1 MRRRGVLCRTAVT
14 LAAFIAPLSAAAG
27 QAADGSFPRTA
38 DGRPDLQGIWTNSTV
53 TPLERP
59 ADLADTEFLTEEEAA
74 EYARR
79 ARERTHGDRRG
90 ADPEADLRIGYNDF
104 WWDRGTTTVSTRRTS
119 LIVDP
124 PDGRIPPL
132 TPAARER
139 AAQRAEARRL
149 RPADG
154 PEDRSLADRCITR
167 GNNGPPMLPA
177 GYNNNYQIV
186 QTRDHVVILIEMIH
200 DVRIIPLVEGPRLHD
215 SVRQWLG
222 DSRGRWDGDT
232 LVVETT
238 HFTDRTN
245 FRGAGRNLR
254 VVERFTRTGADTL
267 LYEFTVDDPE
277 SFESPWS
284 GEIPM
289 TRSAGP
295 LYEYACHEGNYSMAN
310 ILAAARAAEGATG
323 P

>member
-1 MRRRGVLCRTAVT
+1 MASV
-14 LAAFIAPLSAAAG
+14 APMSAAAG
-27 QAADGSFPRTA
+27 QDADGSIPRTA
-38 DGRPDLQGIWTNSTV
+38 DGRPDLQGIRTNSTV

-59 ADLADTEFLTEEEAA
+59 ADLADREFLTVEEAA

-79 ARERTHGDRRG
+79 ARERTHADRRS
-90 ADPEADLRIGYNDF
+90 ADPEADLRTGYNDF
-104 WWDRGTTTVSTRRTS
+104 WWDRGTATVTTRRTS

-139 AAQRAEARRL
+139 AAERAEARRL

-186 QTRDHVVILIEMIH
+186 QSRDHVVILIEMIH
-200 DVRIIPLVEGPRLHD
+200 DVRIIPVGEGPHLHD
-215 SVRQWLG
+215 RVRQWLG
-222 DSRGRWDGDT
+222 DSRGQWEGDT
-232 LVVETT
+232 LVVETRN
-238 HFTDRTN
+238 FTDRTH
-245 FRGAGRNLR
+245 FRGAGGNLR
-254 VVERFTRTGADTL
+254 VLERFTRTDAHTL

-277 SFESPWS
+277 SFTSTWS

-289 TRSAGP
+289 MRAEGP

-310 ILAAARAAEGATG
+310 ILAAARAAEEASG